1 MTLPNNGKQFTT
13 ANHMGVLS
21 CFRTNGTPQTRFVT
35 CGAYRDGVAFSTTED
50 RAKLLNL
57 QRDAR
62 CSLMVS
68 QVDWWG
74 YIVLEGKATIL
85 SHDNTPADELRDALR
100 DVYRAATNTDHP
112 NWPEYDQAMVDDR
125 RAAVIVV
132 PDQIY
137 GTAV

>member
-1 MTLPNNGKQFTT
+1 MLSDKVRKF
-13 ANHMGVLS
+13 AAENHQGVLS
-21 CFRTNGTPQTRFVT
+21 CFRKNGMPQMSIVT
-35 CGAYRDGVAFSTTED
+35 CGPYGDGVAFSTTTD

-57 QRDAR
+57 KRDSR

-68 QVDWWG
+68 KQDWWG
-74 YIVLEGKATIL
+74 YIVLEGNATVL
-85 SHDNTPADELRDALR
+85 DSDNTSADRLRYALR
-100 DVYRAATNTDHP
+100 DVYRAATNGDHP
-112 NWPEYDQAMVDDR
+112 NWSEYDQAMINDH